1 MPRPRDP
8 RRDKAFRLWEESSGS
23 KKLKDIAEELGIT
36 SSTIRKWKANDKW
49 EEKIKGSAP
58 KSKGSALLRRGAPKG
73 NKNAKG
79 NKGGRAPFG
88 NKNALGNKGGAAPL
102 RNQNAVTH
110 GFFSKFLPEET
121 LSIMEGI
128 HERSPVDIIWD
139 QIQIQYAAII
149 RAQKIMFVSDK
160 GEMIKELK
168 KKKSILS
175 ETNEVEEE
183 EYEFQFSWDR
193 HATFLNAQSRAM
205 AELRNLI
212 KQFDELAHA
221 EDERRLKLEHM
232 RLNIDKKKLEIEELT
247 EEDKPFEITI
257 VNKGDD
263 SD

>member
-1 MPRPRDP
+1 MAEKHIR
-8 RRDKAFRLWEESSGS
+8 AY
-23 KKLKDIAEELGIT
+23 KDY
-36 SSTIRKWKANDKW
+36 
-49 EEKIKGSAP
+49 IKGMKYKDLADKYGVSVNTI
-58 KSKGSALLRRGAPKG
+58 KSWKQRHGWQRKKGASLKKGVHIKKVGAPL
-73 NKNAKG
+73 
-79 NKGGRAPFG
+79 G
-88 NKNALGNKGGAAPL
+88 NKNALGNKGGAPQ

-128 HERSPVDIIWD
+128 QERSPVDMIWD

-160 GEMIKELK
+160 QEMIKELK
-168 KKKSILS
+168 KKKSVLS

-232 RLNIDKKKLEIEELT
+232 RLSIDKKKLEIEELT

>member
-1 MPRPRDP
+1 MLEKHI
-8 RRDKAFRLWEESSGS
+8 KAYKDYVKGLKYKDLAEKYGVSVNTIKSWKQRYGWERKKGAPS
-23 KKLKDIAEELGIT
+23 KKSMHTKKVGA
-36 SSTIRKWKANDKW
+36 
-49 EEKIKGSAP
+49 
-58 KSKGSALLRRGAPKG
+58 GAP
-73 NKNAKG
+73 
-79 NKGGRAPFG
+79 PG
-88 NKNALGNKGGAAPL
+88 NKNALGNKGGAAPEG
-102 RNQNAVTH
+102 NQNAVTH
-110 GFFSKFLPEET
+110 GFFSKLIPEET
-121 LSIMEGI
+121 LSIMEEI
-128 HERSPVDIIWD
+128 QERSPVDMIWD

-168 KKKSILS
+168 KKKSVLS
-175 ETNEVEEE
+175 QTNEVEEE

-212 KQFDELAHA
+212 KQFDELAHS

-232 RLNIDKKKLEIEELT
+232 RLSIDKKKLEFEELT

>member
-1 MPRPRDP
+1 MVEKHIQAYKDYLKGMKYKELAEKYGVSVNTIKSWKQRHGWQR
-8 RRDKAFRLWEESSGS
+8 
-23 KKLKDIAEELGIT
+23 KK
-36 SSTIRKWKANDKW
+36 
-49 EEKIKGSAP
+49 
-58 KSKGSALLRRGAPKG
+58 GAPLKKG
-73 NKNAKG
+73 VHTKKVG
-79 NKGGRAPFG
+79 APFG
-88 NKNALGNKGGAAPL
+88 NKNALGNKGGAPQ

-121 LSIMEGI
+121 LSIMEEI
-128 HERSPVDIIWD
+128 KERSPVDMIWD

-160 GEMIKELK
+160 EEMIKELK
-168 KKKSILS
+168 KKKSVLS

-221 EDERRLKLEHM
+221 KDERRLKLEHM
-232 RLNIDKKKLEIEELT
+232 RLSIDKKKLEIEELT
-247 EEDKPFEITI
+247 EEDKTFEITI

>member
-1 MPRPRDP
+1 MIEKHIQAYKDYLKGMKYKDLAEKYGVSVNTIKSWKQRHGWQRKKGAP
-8 RRDKAFRLWEESSGS
+8 S
-23 KKLKDIAEELGIT
+23 KKSVHTK
-36 SSTIRKWKANDKW
+36 KV
-49 EEKIKGSAP
+49 
-58 KSKGSALLRRGAPKG
+58 GAPL
-73 NKNAKG
+73 
-79 NKGGRAPFG
+79 G
-88 NKNALGNKGGAAPL
+88 NKNALGNKGGAPKG
-102 RNQNAVTH
+102 NQNAATH

-128 HERSPVDIIWD
+128 RESSPVDMIWD

-160 GEMIKELK
+160 EEMIKELK
-168 KKKSILS
+168 KKKSVLS

-212 KQFDELAHA
+212 KQFDELAHS

-232 RLNIDKKKLEIEELT
+232 RLNINKKKLEIEELT

-257 VNKGDD
+257 VNK
-263 SD
+263 SDEND